1 MALVLFQVPVEQGAF
16 VQIVPQYVPDAHIG
30 GGIRLQGP
38 FAGIVQ
44 AFRAIGLME
53 LYDPHCPFLSY
64 FRVVTLCQYRLHT
77 AQYMFAVSGR
87 FPFKELRAPVTIVF
101 MGTSK
106 VLLIGIIAALFR
118 MA

>member
-1 MALVLFQVPVEQGAF
+1 
-16 VQIVPQYVPDAHIG
+16 
-30 GGIRLQGP
+30 
-38 FAGIVQ
+38 
-44 AFRAIGLME
+44 ME
-53 LYDPHCPFLSY
+53 LYDPHCPFISY
-64 FRVVTLCQYRLHT
+64 FRVVPLCQYRLHT

-118 MA
+118 MAPVQRDPPLVVVHLHHGARIVDGGHLSAIEVGSATIAIVRG